1 MKKILKI
8 LIYFL
13 IALFLNTIVYA
24 NESTD
29 FGNIYKE
36 QYKISKAEALPDKLP
51 KESAK
56 ILEDIG
62 IKSPE
67 WKNFENLSIEKIFK
81 KISDVTK
88 EKFYSPFA
96 SFVSVIF
103 VILLYAIISNLKNSF
118 GSKEISKIMGIVSTI
133 CLSSLIIYP
142 VTKCINNS
150 SVAIQ
155 NAAEFTIYSVPIIS
169 VIMGASGH
177 ALSATS
183 YQTLVMIAGQAIS
196 YVSKFFLV
204 PFINALFGISII
216 SSISSNLNL
225 DSLCKTICKFLKT
238 LLKFISYIFTSILA
252 LQNLVTHSA
261 DNLGINALK
270 FAIDSCVPIVG
281 GTLSD
286 SFSTVHACIKL
297 LKSGVGAFG
306 ILACAAIFLPV
317 VAECFAWIIFL
328 NISTSV
334 VNVFGLKK
342 INSIFESTKN
352 IISINLAVIL
362 CSLSVLT
369 VSCFILILI
378 GR

>member
-36 QYKISKAEALPDKLP
+36 HYKISKAEALPDKLP

-133 CLSSLIIYP
+133 CFSSLIIYP
-142 VTKCINNS
+142 VTKCINN
-150 SVAIQ
+150 
-155 NAAEFTIYSVPIIS
+155 
-169 VIMGASGH
+169 
-177 ALSATS
+177 
-183 YQTLVMIAGQAIS
+183 
-196 YVSKFFLV
+196 
-204 PFINALFGISII
+204 
-216 SSISSNLNL
+216 
-225 DSLCKTICKFLKT
+225 
-238 LLKFISYIFTSILA
+238 
-252 LQNLVTHSA
+252 
-261 DNLGINALK
+261 
-270 FAIDSCVPIVG
+270 
-281 GTLSD
+281 
-286 SFSTVHACIKL
+286 
-297 LKSGVGAFG
+297 
-306 ILACAAIFLPV
+306 
-317 VAECFAWIIFL
+317 
-328 NISTSV
+328 
-334 VNVFGLKK
+334 
-342 INSIFESTKN
+342 
-352 IISINLAVIL
+352 
-362 CSLSVLT
+362 
-369 VSCFILILI
+369 
-378 GR
+378 